1 MTFLA
6 ESKSLPALAKMIGH
20 DYQTYEHATKVL
32 WFTVAFLRRHPDIM
46 KIIQPSYGSLD
57 ESQGTELLRQC
68 GVAAILHDIGK
79 AYVSQDI
86 LNKNGPL
93 TEIEW
98 EIMRCHPYAG
108 LAMLL
113 ESDLPLFV
121 KQAVLHHHEDYNG
134 GGYPM
139 GLNGQN
145 ISILARV
152 LRITDAFD
160 AMTSRRPYKEPLS
173 AGKAV
178 QIMIG
183 TPPNKAGDDE
193 SSDDES
199 NVDNRDLGMRRCFDE
214 TLLRQF
220 IVFLG
225 SVNLNG

>member
-1 MTFLA
+1 
-6 ESKSLPALAKMIGH
+6 
-20 DYQTYEHATKVL
+20 
-32 WFTVAFLRRHPDIM
+32 M
-46 KIIQPSYGSLD
+46 KIIRPDYGSLD
-57 ESQGTELLRQC
+57 EAEGRELLRQC
-68 GVAAILHDIGK
+68 GVAALLHDIGK

-93 TEIEW
+93 TDIEW
-98 EIMRCHPYAG
+98 EIMRRHPYAG

-121 KQAVLHHHEDYNG
+121 KQAVLHHHEDYSG

-160 AMTSRRPYKEPLS
+160 AMTSRRPYKDPLS

-178 QIMIG
+178 QIMVG
-183 TPPNKAGDDE
+183 TPPDKIGREEESEDE
-193 SSDDES
+193 SGADR
-199 NVDNRDLGMRRCFDE
+199 RDQGDAALLRRC
-214 TLLRQF
+214 LAPAVYRISRQRQ
-220 IVFLG
+220 
-225 SVNLNG
+225 S